1 MGFSR
6 QNTGMSSLSLLQGIF
21 PTQESNPGLPH
32 CRQILYQ
39 LSHKESTRIL
49 QWVAYPFSSRLSWLR
64 NQARVSCIAG
74 GFFTNWAIREAL
86 YLPFV
91 SLIFLNWSLVFSIL
105 LFSSISLPWS
115 LRKAFLI
122 SPCYSLELCIFF
134 SFCLLP
140 LASLLFSAI
149 CKISSDNHF
158 AFLHFFF
165 LEMVFIMPPVQCCEL
180 LFIVLQAL
188 CLSDLGSE
196 ISI

>member
-1 MGFSR
+1 MG
-6 QNTGMSSLSLLQGIF
+6 SLSLLQQIVL
-21 PTQESNPGLPH
+21 TEESSQGLLH
-32 CRQILYQ
+32 CRWILYQ
-39 LSHKESTRIL
+39 LSYKGSPVSSLCISNFLELISSLFHSTVFFYFFALITEEG
-49 QWVAYPFSSRLSWLR
+49 FSYLS
-64 NQARVSCIAG
+64 
-74 GFFTNWAIREAL
+74 
-86 YLPFV
+86 
-91 SLIFLNWSLVFSIL
+91 L
-105 LFSSISLPWS
+105 LFFGTLHFF
-115 LRKAFLI
+115 FL
-122 SPCYSLELCIFF
+122 L
-134 SFCLLP
+134 SFA